1 MLYILFSQTYNVYK
15 VNPKV
20 VSRAMPFS
28 WVLYYVKMIHVHQI
42 LPWSKSCLDEKFEK
56 VLLNS

>member
-20 VSRAMPFS
+20 VSRGAFLMGS
-28 WVLYYVKMIHVHQI
+28 VLCKN
-42 LPWSKSCLDEKFEK
+42 DTRFTKFCPGQNL
-56 VLLNS
+56 V

>member
-20 VSRAMPFS
+20 VSRGAFLMGS
-28 WVLYYVKMIHVHQI
+28 VLCKNDTRSPN

-56 VLLNS
+56 VLLIS

>member
-20 VSRAMPFS
+20 VSRGAFLMGS
-28 WVLYYVKMIHVHQI
+28 VLCKNDTRSPNFALVKI
-42 LPWSKSCLDEKFEK
+42 LFR
-56 VLLNS
+56 